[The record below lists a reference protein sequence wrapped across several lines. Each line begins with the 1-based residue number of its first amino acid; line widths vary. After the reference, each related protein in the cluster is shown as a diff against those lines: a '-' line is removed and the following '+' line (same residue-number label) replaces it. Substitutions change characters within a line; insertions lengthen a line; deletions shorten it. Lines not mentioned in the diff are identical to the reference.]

1 MSLPTYKPTD
11 STINSGLSPA
21 EKLKTSGIIP
31 DIISKAQNIKLPE
44 LPSLSSSSSSS
55 SIFTS
60 PFNSDSNDTE
70 DEETSYFSFIFL
82 FRLILILIIGWFM
95 WVNLANNS
103 DFNLGMGSF
112 GEKISGFFHSMEE
125 NGRVLYA
132 RIIGN
137 TADYKSLSSN
147 ESRKNKNDEE
157 EHDDDDDDENGD
169 DDEHNHNHNHNHTD
183 NPPKKGGSIQ
193 HIIPPIQ
200 WHADSI
206 NRNIPV
212 PPHMTNSADKKPGFL
227 SEDTKYTFLDKA
239 NRNYSGPSPLPDDST
254 SKTQKHQ
261 SGKAG
266 YCYIGEDRGFRSCI
280 KVEAGDKCMSGD
292 VYSRQ
297 DICMNPSLR
306 E

>member
-11 STINSGLSPA
+11 SSINSGLSPD
-21 EKLKTSGIIP
+21 EKLKISGVIP
-31 DIISKAQNIKLPE
+31 DIISKAKNIKFPE

-60 PFNSDSNDTE
+60 PFNSDSNDA
-70 DEETSYFSFIFL
+70 DEETSYFSFTFL
-82 FRLILILIIGWFM
+82 FRLILIIVIGWFM

-103 DFNLGMGSF
+103 EFNLGMGSF

-132 RIIGN
+132 RITGN
-137 TADYKSLSSN
+137 TADYKSLSSSDN
-147 ESRKNKNDEE
+147 DQKHAEEDEDEDEDEE
-157 EHDDDDDDENGD
+157 DTKTIDDKTPNTE
-169 DDEHNHNHNHNHTD
+169 T
-183 NPPKKGGSIQ
+183 GSIQ
-193 HIIPPIQ
+193 HIIPPTQ

-212 PPHMTNSADKKPGFL
+212 PPPTTNSADKKPGFL
-227 SEDTKYTFLDKA
+227 NEDTKYTFLDKA

-280 KVEAGDKCMSGD
+280 KVEAGDTCMSGD
-292 VYSRQ
+292 VYSRK

>member
-11 STINSGLSPA
+11 SSINSGLSPA
-21 EKLKTSGIIP
+21 EKLKTSGVIP

-55 SIFTS
+55 IFTS
-60 PFNSDSNDTE
+60 PFNSDSNDVE
-70 DEETSYFSFIFL
+70 EETSYFSFTFL
-82 FRLILILIIGWFM
+82 FRLILIVVIGWFM
-95 WVNLANNS
+95 WVNLANNIE
-103 DFNLGMGSF
+103 FNLGMGSF
-112 GEKISGFFHSMEE
+112 VEKISGFFHSMEE

-132 RIIGN
+132 RITGN
-137 TADYKSLSSN
+137 TADYKSLSLS
-147 ESRKNKNDEE
+147 ENK
-157 EHDDDDDDENGD
+157 HTDDDDHEH
-169 DDEHNHNHNHNHTD
+169 DEHHEEDVKTTHDKQPN
-183 NPPKKGGSIQ
+183 
-193 HIIPPIQ
+193 IIPPIQ

-227 SEDTKYTFLDKA
+227 NEDTKYTFLDKA
-239 NRNYSGPSPLPDDST
+239 ARNYSGPSPLPDDST

-280 KVEAGDKCMSGD
+280 KVEAGDTCMSGH